1 MLNTPFGN
9 RIIERH
15 VQQQQSQG
23 VTHAV
28 GLATASKSLKNSTPE
43 DRFQAIVKAQARK
56 QTGRL

>member
-28 GLATASKSLKNSTPE
+28 GLATASKSLKHSTPE

-56 QTGRL
+56 QSGRL